1 MIKKLIVLLR
11 RNCLMQAINKHESN
25 KLKLGVAS
33 AALCAT
39 FLLTTNANQT
49 VKADTITGKQA
60 QISSVNKPATSQ
72 AVTDDT
78 VQHPDISVQVVG
90 NDTDNATNSDNTA
103 PVSNATNDKLP
114 KHTETNISDQVPT
127 IIKSDGNKLINKAK
141 TSLQGK
147 TVNTQDNSWN
157 DAQTDYDDVNH
168 ALTIKGG
175 ALTNPNPIYQQFANK
190 VNDLQTIKITGKV
203 NLSGSAK
210 GLFSNL
216 TNLKTI
222 EGLENVDVTN
232 VTDMSYL
239 FNSDTNLTRL
249 DLSYWAP
256 KNTTDMNHM
265 FSNCSSLERIYI
277 KISPFAERYPGNIF
291 DTSKVT
297 NMSAMFQNDKELAFF
312 GSINE
317 NDLPMGTEGDT
328 SAEDAIKNKH
338 AYADLEH
345 LDTNK
350 VTDMSYMFQGCDS
363 LYGIG
368 LSNNMP
374 SIENM
379 SHFASDC
386 KRLKEAGSVG
396 AITLGKVTDWSYM
409 LANDPELCVAD
420 FLGDSGDEK
429 NETSAT
435 ASHMFYNDPK
445 LDEVIFS
452 GFGNLTDTS
461 YMFANDTTLDG
472 YLSDFMTNYLS
483 KDNHLSEDNTTKL
496 TNMSHMLENCSSLT
510 NLYLVNF
517 STNDNLQ
524 ADRTDMLKGLT
535 SLSTISLGKDVNLEG
550 TGFMPPFDYTAVG
563 TGTDTNP
570 KGKTYT
576 ATGLRKFWNNQ
587 TGSETFIGK
596 PVNYYNVV
604 VNFVDTKSGKVLK
617 SIAKYG
623 NSEDPLEFKDDFD
636 QTIKA
641 LTQDGSYTYDAKNNT
656 VPLDKNGDI
665 QLPASVKSDVAYT
678 VGLTPKAAPV
688 APTPAPVPKPHVDT
702 PTDTIITNVVVHYQD
717 EFGNKLQADK
727 TITGKLGGSWNAVPE
742 EINGYHLVAT
752 KGMATGTISDVRQE
766 VTFVYTKDQPAK
778 PVAPNKS
785 TNKPTKPQPK
795 PAKPNKKPSKSNKP
809 NKQPKPAV
817 IDHGTTYLPST
828 NNKSKS
834 SFTKP
839 TIVKAAYANSTNKGH
854 TLSTAD
860 SNLPQTGINAQ
871 SDLSSLITGITA
883 LLISALSY
891 LGFTVKKKHN

>member
-1 MIKKLIVLLR
+1 
-11 RNCLMQAINKHESN
+11 MQAINKHESN

-60 QISSVNKPATSQ
+60 QISSVNKPVASQ
-72 AVTDDT
+72 AATDDT
-78 VQHPDISVQVVG
+78 VQHPDIPVQVVG

-103 PVSNATNDKLP
+103 LVPNATNDKLP
-114 KHTETNISDQVPT
+114 KRTETNTSDQVPT
-127 IIKSDGNKLINKAK
+127 IIKSDSNKPINKAK

-168 ALTIKGG
+168 TLTIKGG

-239 FNSDTNLTRL
+239 FNGDTNLTRL

-265 FSNCSSLERIYI
+265 FSNCTNLERVYI
-277 KISPFAERYPGNIF
+277 KISPYAERYPGNIF
-291 DTSKVT
+291 DTANVT

-317 NDLPMGTEGDT
+317 NNLPMGNEGDT

-338 AYADLEH
+338 ANADFEY
-345 LDTNK
+345 LDVSK

-386 KRLKEAGSVG
+386 KRLKVAGGVG
-396 AITLGKVTDWSYM
+396 TTTIGKVTDWSYM

-420 FLGDSGDEK
+420 FHGDSGDEK
-429 NETSAT
+429 DEAPAT

-461 YMFANDTTLDG
+461 YMFANDTTLDI

-483 KDNHLSEDNTTKL
+483 KDNTTKL

-570 KGKTYT
+570 KGKTFT

-587 TGSETFIGK
+587 TGSETFIGN
-596 PVNYYNVV
+596 PVNYYNVT

-623 NSEDPLEFKDDFD
+623 NSEDPLEFKGDFD
-636 QTIKA
+636 QAIKA
-641 LTQDGSYTYDAKNNT
+641 LTQDGNYTYDAKNNT

-665 QLPASVKSDVAYT
+665 QLPASVKSDVTYT

-688 APTPAPVPKPHVDT
+688 VPTPTPTPKPHVDT

-717 EFGNKLQADK
+717 EFGNKLRADK
-727 TITGKLGGSWNAVPE
+727 TITGKLGGSWNAVPA
-742 EINGYHLVAT
+742 EIKGYHLVDT

-766 VTFVYTKDQPAK
+766 VTFAYAKDQAL
-778 PVAPNKS
+778 
-785 TNKPTKPQPK
+785 KPTKPNKPANK
-795 PAKPNKKPSKSNKP
+795 PAKPSKKPSKSNKP

-817 IDHGTTYLPST
+817 IDHGTVYLPSA
-828 NNKSKS
+828 NKTTSSNSKIS
-834 SFTKP
+834 ISRP
-839 TIVKAAYANSTNKGH
+839 TIVKAAYAD
-854 TLSTAD
+854 STAKGINKTNVN
-860 SNLPQTGINAQ
+860 SNLPQTGTNMQ
-871 SDLSSLITGITA
+871 QNSNTLIAGVAT
-883 LLISALSY
+883 LLISVLSY
-891 LGFTVKKKHN
+891 LGIAFKKKEN

>member
-1 MIKKLIVLLR
+1 
-11 RNCLMQAINKHESN
+11 MQAINKHESN

-49 VKADTITGKQA
+49 VKADTIIGKQA
-60 QISSVNKPATSQ
+60 QISSVNKPVASQ
-72 AVTDDT
+72 AATDDT
-78 VQHPDISVQVVG
+78 VQHSDIPVQVVG
-90 NDTDNATNSDNTA
+90 NDTDNVTNSDNTA
-103 PVSNATNDKLP
+103 LVPNATNDKLP
-114 KHTETNISDQVPT
+114 KRTETNTSDQVPT
-127 IIKSDGNKLINKAK
+127 IIKSDSNKPINKAK

-168 ALTIKGG
+168 TLTIKGG

-239 FNSDTNLTRL
+239 FNGDTNLTRL

-265 FSNCSSLERIYI
+265 FSNCTNLERVYI
-277 KISPFAERYPGNIF
+277 KISPYAERYPGNIF
-291 DTSKVT
+291 DTANVT

-317 NDLPMGTEGDT
+317 NNLPMGNEGDT

-338 AYADLEH
+338 ANADFEY
-345 LDTNK
+345 LDVSK

-386 KRLKEAGSVG
+386 KRLKVAGGVG
-396 AITLGKVTDWSYM
+396 TTTIGKVTDWSYM

-420 FLGDSGDEK
+420 FHGDSGDEK
-429 NETSAT
+429 DETPAT

-461 YMFANDTTLDG
+461 YMFANDTTLDI

-483 KDNHLSEDNTTKL
+483 KDNTTKL

-570 KGKTYT
+570 KGKTFT

-587 TGSETFIGK
+587 TGSETFIGN
-596 PVNYYNVV
+596 PVNYYNVT

-623 NSEDPLEFKDDFD
+623 NSEDPLEFKGDFD
-636 QTIKA
+636 QAIKT
-641 LTQDGSYTYDAKNNT
+641 LTQDGNYTYDAKNNT

-665 QLPASVKSDVAYT
+665 QLPASVKSDVTYT

-688 APTPAPVPKPHVDT
+688 VPTPTPTPKPHVDT

-717 EFGNKLQADK
+717 EFGNKLRADK
-727 TITGKLGGSWNAVPE
+727 TITGKLGGSWNAVPA
-742 EINGYHLVAT
+742 EIKGYHLVDT

-766 VTFVYTKDQPAK
+766 VTFVYAKDQAL
-778 PVAPNKS
+778 
-785 TNKPTKPQPK
+785 KPTKPNKPANK
-795 PAKPNKKPSKSNKP
+795 PAKPSKKPSKSNKP

-817 IDHGTTYLPST
+817 IDHGTVYLPSA
-828 NNKSKS
+828 NKTTSSNSKIS
-834 SFTKP
+834 ISRP
-839 TIVKAAYANSTNKGH
+839 TIVKAAYAD
-854 TLSTAD
+854 STAKGINKTNVN
-860 SNLPQTGINAQ
+860 SNLPQTGTNMQ
-871 SDLSSLITGITA
+871 QNSNTLIAGVAT
-883 LLISALSY
+883 LLISVLSY
-891 LGFTVKKKHN
+891 LGIAFKKKEN

>member
-1 MIKKLIVLLR
+1 
-11 RNCLMQAINKHESN
+11 MQAINKHESN

-49 VKADTITGKQA
+49 VKADTIIGKQA
-60 QISSVNKPATSQ
+60 QISSVNKPVASQ
-72 AVTDDT
+72 AATDDT
-78 VQHPDISVQVVG
+78 VQHPDIPVQVVG

-103 PVSNATNDKLP
+103 LVPNATNDKLP
-114 KHTETNISDQVPT
+114 KRTETNTSDQVPT
-127 IIKSDGNKLINKAK
+127 IIKSDSNKPINKAK

-168 ALTIKGG
+168 TLTIKGG

-239 FNSDTNLTRL
+239 FNGDTNLTRL

-265 FSNCSSLERIYI
+265 FSNCTNLERVYI

-312 GSINE
+312 GSFNQ
-317 NDLPMGTEGDT
+317 NDLPDVDGDT

-338 AYADLEH
+338 AYADLEY
-345 LDTNK
+345 LNINK
-350 VTDMSYMFQGCDS
+350 ITDMSYMFQGCDG
-363 LYGIG
+363 LYGIH
-368 LSNNMP
+368 LSNNI
-374 SIENM
+374 SNIENM

-386 KRLKEAGSVG
+386 KRLQRAG
-396 AITLGKVTDWSYM
+396 AIGGITIGKVNDWSYM
-409 LANDPELCVAD
+409 FANDPELLIVD
-420 FLGDSGDEK
+420 FLAETDDE

-445 LDEVIFS
+445 LYELIVS
-452 GFGNLTDTS
+452 NLGNLTDTS
-461 YMFANDTTLDG
+461 YMFANDATLDG
-472 YLSDFMTNYLS
+472 YLADFMANRLS
-483 KDNHLSEDNTTKL
+483 KNNITKL
-496 TNMSHMLENCSSLT
+496 TNMSHMFENCSGLT
-510 NLYLVNF
+510 GLYLVNF

-524 ADRTDMLKGLT
+524 ADKTDMFKGLT
-535 SLSTISLGKDVNLEG
+535 SLKTISLVKDVNLEG

-563 TGTDTNP
+563 TGTDTDP

-604 VNFVDTKSGKVLK
+604 VNFVDTKSDKVLK

-623 NSEDPLEFKDDFD
+623 NSEDPLDFKDDFN
-636 QTIKA
+636 QAIKE
-641 LTQDGSYTYDAKNNT
+641 LTQDGNYTYDTKNNT

-665 QLPASVKSDVAYT
+665 QLPSDIKSDVTYT
-678 VGLTPKAAPV
+678 VGLTPKEVPV
-688 APTPAPVPKPHVDT
+688 VPTPTPTPHVDT
-702 PTDTIITNVVVHYQD
+702 PTATIITNVVVHYQD
-717 EFGNKLQADK
+717 EFGNKLQADT
-727 TITGKLGGSWNAVPE
+727 TITGKLGGSWNAVPA
-742 EINGYHLVAT
+742 EIKGYHLVDT

-766 VTFVYTKDQPAK
+766 VTFVYAKDQSAK
-778 PVAPNKS
+778 PAAPN
-785 TNKPTKPQPK
+785 K
-795 PAKPNKKPSKSNKP
+795 PAKPQHKPAKPSKKPSKSNKP

-817 IDHGTTYLPST
+817 INHGTAYLPST
-828 NNKSKS
+828 NKNATNNSKMNIS
-834 SFTKP
+834 RP
-839 TIVKAAYANSTNKGH
+839 TIVKTAYAD
-854 TLSTAD
+854 STAKGLNKD
-860 SNLPQTGINAQ
+860 NANNNLPQTGINVQ
-871 SDLSSLITGITA
+871 GNSSTLIAGLTA
-883 LLISALSY
+883 LLISVLSY
-891 LGFTVKKKHN
+891 LGITFKKKEN

>member
-1 MIKKLIVLLR
+1 
-11 RNCLMQAINKHESN
+11 MQAINKHESN

-49 VKADTITGKQA
+49 VKADTIIGKQA
-60 QISSVNKPATSQ
+60 QISSVNKPVASQ
-72 AVTDDT
+72 AATDDT
-78 VQHPDISVQVVG
+78 VQHPDIPVQVVG
-90 NDTDNATNSDNTA
+90 NDTDNVTNSDNTA
-103 PVSNATNDKLP
+103 LVPNATNDKLP
-114 KHTETNISDQVPT
+114 KRTETNTSDQVPT
-127 IIKSDGNKLINKAK
+127 IIKSDSNKPINKAK

-168 ALTIKGG
+168 TLTIKGG

-239 FNSDTNLTRL
+239 FNGDTNLTRL

-265 FSNCSSLERIYI
+265 FSNCTNLERVYI
-277 KISPFAERYPGNIF
+277 KISPYAERYPGNIF
-291 DTSKVT
+291 DTANVT

-317 NDLPMGTEGDT
+317 NNLPMGNEGDT

-338 AYADLEH
+338 ANADFEY
-345 LDTNK
+345 LDVSK

-386 KRLKEAGSVG
+386 KRLKVAGGVG
-396 AITLGKVTDWSYM
+396 TTTIGKVTDWSYM

-420 FLGDSGDEK
+420 FHGDSGDEK
-429 NETSAT
+429 DETPAT

-461 YMFANDTTLDG
+461 YMFANDTTLDI

-483 KDNHLSEDNTTKL
+483 KDNTTKL

-570 KGKTYT
+570 KGKTFT

-587 TGSETFIGK
+587 TGSETFIGN
-596 PVNYYNVV
+596 PVNYYNVT

-623 NSEDPLEFKDDFD
+623 NSEDPLEFKGDFD
-636 QTIKA
+636 QAIKT
-641 LTQDGSYTYDAKNNT
+641 LTQDGNYTYDAKNNT

-665 QLPASVKSDVAYT
+665 QLPASVKSDVTYT

-688 APTPAPVPKPHVDT
+688 VPTPTPTPKPHVDT

-717 EFGNKLQADK
+717 EFGNKLRADK
-727 TITGKLGGSWNAVPE
+727 TITGKLGGSWNAVPA
-742 EINGYHLVAT
+742 EIKGYHLVDT

-766 VTFVYTKDQPAK
+766 VTFVYAKDQAL
-778 PVAPNKS
+778 
-785 TNKPTKPQPK
+785 KPTKPNKPANK
-795 PAKPNKKPSKSNKP
+795 PAKPSKKPSKSNKP

-817 IDHGTTYLPST
+817 IDHGTVYLPSA
-828 NNKSKS
+828 NKTTSSNSKIS
-834 SFTKP
+834 ISRP
-839 TIVKAAYANSTNKGH
+839 TIVKAAYAD
-854 TLSTAD
+854 STAKGINKTNVN
-860 SNLPQTGINAQ
+860 SNLPQTGTNMQ
-871 SDLSSLITGITA
+871 QNSNTLIAGVAT
-883 LLISALSY
+883 LLISVLSY
-891 LGFTVKKKHN
+891 LGIAFKKKEN